1 MVSLLR
7 ALEVRIS
14 DLEARYRTTP
24 SPVVCAG
31 RPAVALVS
39 RPPVDP
45 EQPGSHGEWVTVRG
59 KRSGNP
65 LKPTA
70 HHQPIHVSNTF
81 SPLSDAP
88 AEEQTLV
95 IGSSIVR
102 NVKLAKPAAI
112 VKCIPG
118 ARAGDVES
126 YLKLLAKDKRKYHK
140 IVIHVGGNDS
150 RLRQSEVTKINV
162 ESVCRY
168 AKTMSDTVVFSGPL
182 PNVTSDVMY
191 SRMASFHRWLSRWCP
206 ANHGTM
212 GPWVVVV
219 VVVVVVGRLGP
230 WGFYGDVVF
239 VGVKV
244 IDLQM
249 PGFLRVLEQ
258 AVQAGDPVLL
268 QNVQEELDP
277 ALTPILNK
285 AVTHV
290 GGRMLLKLGDKEVE
304 YSPDFSFYITTKLSN
319 PHYPPEVSTKTT
331 IVNFAVKEQGLE
343 AQLLGIV
350 VRKERPDLEEQ
361 KDSLVINIASGRRT
375 LQELED
381 EILRLLNEATGSLL
395 DDVQLV
401 NALQTSKVTATRVSE
416 QLESSEQTEIK
427 IDAAREVERVLY
439 TVERGEFGVE

>member
-1 MVSLLR
+1 MARRVKKRNFTDTEIEVLVGEVETHQNILFGTLNAGVTNKRKNATWEKVTTAVNAVGSEERSLSEIKKKWFDIKIRAKKCVTAHRHEISATGGQATTQLSPMDTR
-7 ALEVRIS
+7 IASIIGDTALCGIIPDGDTDTLPTQPAVPAVTLQETEAVEELGELEEQEQPGPSKIHLVRPGRARVLTEAVLQNQQDTTNSINEIKDQLTNIANTLLQINDALEVRIS

-70 HHQPIHVSNTF
+70 HHQPILVSNTF

-206 ANHGTM
+206 ANHTVDF
-212 GPWVVVV
+212 PNS
-219 VVVVVVGRLGP
+219 P
-230 WGFYGDVVF
+230 ANTCPDHTVF
-239 VGVKV
+239 
-244 IDLQM
+244 LHRWY
-249 PGFLRVLEQ
+249 L
-258 AVQAGDPVLL
+258 A
-268 QNVQEELDP
+268 
-277 ALTPILNK
+277 
-285 AVTHV
+285 
-290 GGRMLLKLGDKEVE
+290 
-304 YSPDFSFYITTKLSN
+304 YSAPFPN
-319 PHYPPEVSTKTT
+319 
-331 IVNFAVKEQGLE
+331 
-343 AQLLGIV
+343 
-350 VRKERPDLEEQ
+350 R
-361 KDSLVINIASGRRT
+361 
-375 LQELED
+375 
-381 EILRLLNEATGSLL
+381 
-395 DDVQLV
+395 
-401 NALQTSKVTATRVSE
+401 
-416 QLESSEQTEIK
+416 
-427 IDAAREVERVLY
+427 
-439 TVERGEFGVE
+439 